1 MWTFTYNFLLCV
13 CVCVCVFFVRN
24 LCEVVAGPK
33 AKQKQKMVKVL
44 MFLASD
50 EMVKF
55 TELQIVSDIL
65 NLLV

>member
-1 MWTFTYNFLLCV
+1 MWTFTYNFSFCV
-13 CVCVCVFFVRN
+13 CVCVY
-24 LCEVVAGPK
+24 LCEVVVGPK
-33 AKQKQKMVKVL
+33 AKAKKNGKVL